1 MYLLSMCNSVY
12 KSNHYMD
19 CVKECAQLSM
29 QRAVD
34 SVKSTPE
41 YTTNG
46 EVPVY
51 ATGSCTWLLHGGY
64 PPPPPV
70 GNDGR

>member
-19 CVKECAQLSM
+19 CVKKCAQLSM

-41 YTTNG
+41 YITNG
-46 EVPVY
+46 EVPAY
-51 ATGSCTWLLHGGY
+51 ATGSC
-64 PPPPPV
+64 V
-70 GNDGR
+70 